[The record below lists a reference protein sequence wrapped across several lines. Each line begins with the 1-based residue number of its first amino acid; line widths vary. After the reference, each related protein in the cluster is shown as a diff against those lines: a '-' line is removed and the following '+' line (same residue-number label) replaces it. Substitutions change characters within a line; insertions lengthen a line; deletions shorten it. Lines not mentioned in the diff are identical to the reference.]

1 MWHYE
6 IWNHSPLTSVGVVH
20 STWPSRAMW
29 HVHAPTFNK
38 KKKKKKT
45 LHMLTHDAMRWCELT
60 SLMICIIDEICDI
73 RERNVTIRSEV
84 WITNLCSLR
93 FRDIMGLILGS
104 LGCTSHPSNIKKET
118 EKLAWDLWFTH
129 KLIHFRITWFRSIR
143 VLCGT
148 DNIPLYVPRHSHFQ

>member
-1 MWHYE
+1 MKFE
-6 IWNHSPLTSVGVVH
+6 IILLSLPLVW
-20 STWPSRAMW
+20 STPLGLPGRCGMCM
-29 HVHAPTFNK
+29 HQHFNK
-38 KKKKKKT
+38 WKKKKT